1 MRNAIF
7 ISSGIGNALLLVP
20 LIKRLKE
27 KGELTA
33 ISTSPFGSHQIFD
46 GFEDNL
52 FDDVI
57 PLGSTVEW
65 MMNVATFK
73 RRFHTTYLDHFASG
87 RKNIALSYTNSKE
100 VVTNTIPHRLPSIF
114 RSRLRYIEPE
124 IGIHEATQYMRYL
137 SESFTDA
144 DLNEALF
151 RLEAKPHSRISESP
165 YITLQPGSG
174 NNITPW
180 KTLRIEKWI
189 KLIDKL
195 SQRRPELNVV
205 VLGDDTETEL
215 SDRLP
220 KRSNLINAIGKTALS
235 ELPGVVADAQLHVG
249 NDSGLMHLAGC
260 LGIPTLSIW
269 GGSDPALYGWHKVNP
284 EKHQIIYKSPEC
296 GPCSRWI
303 APNRSKTEVPSLCP
317 DFSCLSKISVNEIL
331 QSIEKMV

>member
-1 MRNAIF
+1 LRNAIF

-33 ISTSPFGSHQIFD
+33 ISTSPFGAHRIFD
-46 GFEDNL
+46 GFEDKL
-52 FDDVI
+52 FDAVI
-57 PLGSTVEW
+57 PLGSNIEW
-65 MMNVATFK
+65 MMNAATFK

-87 RKNIALSYTNSKE
+87 RKNIALSYTNSKV

-114 RSRLRYIEPE
+114 RSRLRLIEPE
-124 IGIHEATQYMRYL
+124 IGIHEGTQYMRYI
-137 SESFTDA
+137 SENFSDS
-144 DLNEALF
+144 DLNEEMF
-151 RLEAKPHSRISESP
+151 RLQAKPHSRISEST

-174 NNITPW
+174 NNVSPW

-189 KLIDKL
+189 KLIDEL
-195 SQRRPELNVV
+195 SQLRPELNVV

-215 SDRLP
+215 SNRLP
-220 KRSNLINAIGKTALS
+220 KRSNLINAIGKTDLS
-235 ELPGVVADAQLHVG
+235 ELPGVIADAQLHVG
-249 NDSGLMHLAGC
+249 NDSSLMHLAGC
-260 LGIPTLSIW
+260 LGVPTLSIW
-269 GGSDPALYGWHKVNP
+269 GGSDKEGEGGKKRNP
-284 EKHQIIYKSPEC
+284 EKHEIIYKSPEC

-331 QSIEKMV
+331 QSIEKMM